1 MKVLITGANGQLGR
15 ELVRQ
20 GRHADY
26 EVHGLNRQQLDI
38 TRKDKIEQILARM
51 SPSVVINAAAY
62 TQVDRAENESAL
74 AYAAKLAPKLGQDE
88 TILICLSGRGD
99 KDAEEVGRFLKE
111 KS

>member
-20 GRHADY
+20 GRHVDF

-62 TQVDRAENESAL
+62 TRPIAADGAVCDRRNAVKGGRDRA
-74 AYAAKLAPKLGQDE
+74 
-88 TILICLSGRGD
+88 T
-99 KDAEEVGRFLKE
+99 
-111 KS
+111 